1 MQRSRS
7 KLASAFNFIEASIN
21 WSFSEHHA
29 VNYPNSLPW
38 SIAIH
43 WLCNLL
49 VFVDPRIY
57 EFASTEMVY
66 LLQFSSS
73 GDLPGDHNW
82 NDLGQ

>member
-1 MQRSRS
+1 
-7 KLASAFNFIEASIN
+7 
-21 WSFSEHHA
+21 
-29 VNYPNSLPW
+29 
-38 SIAIH
+38 
-43 WLCNLL
+43 L

-73 GDLPGDHNW
+73 GDLSGDHNW